1 MKVSFLT
8 MFIFLSFNLTAQD
21 FSDARHYLD
30 SAERRTYRTDNML
43 VSYKGLDA
51 FFARKIA
58 YYLSGSKDVSLFE
71 NYAILTPGDDKVFY
85 GHNWTFHTP
94 QGRLNSLLTL
104 GANLNYAN
112 SFGAIVDNGKFQGT
126 DASINLKFT
135 KFNLGKIKFDKHFVQ
150 TQLESLVT
158 RKGAQKRA
166 MDTVRR
172 VALAKIKIKMVRDST
187 DLANI
192 RNNILDNVIRNPDL
206 SSDFSDLNDG
216 YKKDFETEEAKALE
230 KSNSHNKTYTSWWY
244 ASLTVPLGKNEYIIA
259 SDIASAFNDA
269 EVFPLKFE
277 AGYNRVTENSKSTFF
292 WNVGVSA
299 YQTNSVLLE
308 SMDKLSFSEYK
319 FRGGV
324 DTLKLLQLKPDDVY
338 IGDYNKF
345 WGAGVNAQIVY
356 FPSSQQKIGISLY
369 AEQLFGINNSF
380 NGRIGIPIKQKGKGE
395 DNIINFE
402 LQGKFF
408 DLGGKIQPHKAV
420 FEKFSLGL
428 TVGLPFGSVKY

>member
-1 MKVSFLT
+1 MKVLLLT
-8 MFIFLSFNLTAQD
+8 IFIFLSVNLTAQD
-21 FSDARHYLD
+21 FSDTRHYLD
-30 SAERRTYRTDNML
+30 STERRTYRTETML
-43 VSYKGLDA
+43 VSYRGLDA

-58 YYLSGSKDVSLFE
+58 YYLSSSKDVSLFD

-85 GHNWTFHTP
+85 GHNWAFHTL
-94 QGRLNSLLTL
+94 QGRLKSLFTV

-135 KFNLGKIKFDKHFVQ
+135 KFNLGKITFDKHFVQ
-150 TQLESLVT
+150 TQLESLAPG
-158 RKGAQKRA
+158 RGAQKRA
-166 MDTVRR
+166 MDTIRR
-172 VALAKIKIKMVRDST
+172 VALAKIKIKMVKDSI

-192 RNNILDNVIRNPDL
+192 SSNILDNAIRNPDL
-206 SSDFSDLNDG
+206 SGDFGDLSDA
-216 YKKDFETEEAKALE
+216 YKKEFEMEEAKALE
-230 KSNSHNKTYTSWWY
+230 KSGSHNKTHTSWWY
-244 ASLTVPLGKNEYIIA
+244 TSLTVPLGKNKYTIA
-259 SDIASAFNDA
+259 SDIGSTFNDA

-292 WNVGVSA
+292 WNAGLSA

-338 IGDYNKF
+338 IGYYNKF
-345 WGAGVNAQIVY
+345 WGAGINAQIVY
-356 FPSSQQKIGISLY
+356 FPSSQQKIGISLF

-428 TVGLPFGSVKY
+428 TVGLAFSSIKY